1 MQEALVG
8 LLLCS
13 GNSCG
18 DTALCLQVSCC
29 GAGSKIAPSREPL
42 PLPKFSFRGL
52 PNFSRVRGAP
62 STSIAHSVQPCAG
75 PFLWTFPL
83 SSPELLQS
91 LNSPQP
97 SPVSRLR
104 FHVELSSRFPSL
116 AQDPTLP
123 PQQDVSR
130 HLIQSF
136 SLSRTRVLL
145 APRSAFPHSQTH
157 HRPTDS
163 CLVSLFT
170 RNVSPS
176 RSLHVPHS
184 GLQVHTPQVSRTTQV
199 SLSLSP
205 THPTSFP
212 CSRGRRASDALGKLV
227 LFRPKCM
234 QSLFV
239 FFVFPTVFLTR
250 HVGVCTMPPHV
261 RKSVRPI

>member
-1 MQEALVG
+1 MFVGAILSSLGRVVLKLGFFYQKNAKATKGNWYRNKSRHSHHTSFPAGLDLQEALVG
-8 LLLCS
+8 LLLCL

-42 PLPKFSFRGL
+42 PSPNSRSGGL

-62 STSIAHSVQPCAG
+62 STSAAHSVQPCAG

-104 FHVELSSRFPSL
+104 CHVELSSRFPSL

-136 SLSRTRVLL
+136 SLSRTRAPCTQIGVPASPRLTTAQPTAVSSHFSL
-145 APRSAFPHSQTH
+145 AMSH
-157 HRPTDS
+157 HPDLCMSRTM
-163 CLVSLFT
+163 VSKFT
-170 RNVSPS
+170 
-176 RSLHVPHS
+176 
-184 GLQVHTPQVSRTTQV
+184 TQVSRTAQV
-199 SLSLSP
+199 SLSHSP
-205 THPTSFP
+205 NKFP
-212 CSRGRRASDALGKLV
+212 
-227 LFRPKCM
+227 LF
-234 QSLFV
+234 SG
-239 FFVFPTVFLTR
+239 LT
-250 HVGVCTMPPHV
+250 G
-261 RKSVRPI
+261 